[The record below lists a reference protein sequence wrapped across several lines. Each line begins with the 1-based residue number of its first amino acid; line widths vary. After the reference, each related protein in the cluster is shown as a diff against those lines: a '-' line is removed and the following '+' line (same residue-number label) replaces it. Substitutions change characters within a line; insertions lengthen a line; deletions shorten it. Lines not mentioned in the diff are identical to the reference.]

1 MLNGKNLL
9 AYLKELPADRIFDW
23 VQQQD
28 KYSLSESVLH
38 LLEERNEYLIDL
50 AIALYVEDSDVGE
63 RIYSKGDGDIKN
75 AVLSGNSLSGSIGN
89 DWVYSSGLLQDLI
102 DDNEKELLE
111 TYIQN
116 EHICDQTML
125 DLFSREGVFENISTE
140 LWEGVLIDAAKNKNL
155 QKKCEGWFPDFQDDY
170 GFSDWKVI
178 DSTWGL
184 FAKLEVT
191 ERNAQILAYFSK
203 SLYRQKPKHFDVLK
217 IANNWHHPDE
227 TASYTDPYFQ
237 CRTHLA
243 DLIHESQK
251 ELSLSEDIAFRCSY
265 YRRSRFNDTSE
276 LQKLYDTDSKLFIE
290 SVLRNENI
298 YIRENLR
305 RWLSDKCSEIDRQGS
320 GMSCINLDEF
330 QRREQ
335 SLMDL
340 HPEWFEETYGDSV
353 DRLVSDSVR
362 KSEIQQKIVTT
373 KLNAIMDKVDMLS
386 EHLGDSGRKCNDGQ
400 LDSIE
405 DEVRECSVVL
415 TSVARSLEYQTE
427 QLNVV
432 DENNSSISQKVWDIQ
447 ASITQLVSSQKGVFV
462 PLVYVMVGICVG
474 YFFAVN

>member
-9 AYLKELPADRIFDW
+9 AYLKELPADRVFDW
-23 VQQQD
+23 IQQHDQ
-28 KYSLSESVLH
+28 YSLSENTLN
-38 LLEERNEYLIDL
+38 LLEERNEYLINL
-50 AIALYVEDSDVGE
+50 AIALYVEDSEAGE
-63 RIYSKGDGDIKN
+63 RIYSKGDSDIKN
-75 AVLSGNSLSGSIGN
+75 AVLSGISLSTFIGN

-102 DDNEKELLE
+102 DNNEKVLLE

-140 LWEGVLIDAAKNKNL
+140 KWEGVLIDAVKNKNL
-155 QKKCEGWFPDFQDDY
+155 QKQCEGWFPDYQDDY
-170 GFSDWKVI
+170 GFSDWEVI
-178 DSTWGL
+178 EAAWKL

-191 ERNAQILAYFSK
+191 ERNAQLLACFSK
-203 SLYRQKPKHFDVLK
+203 SLYRHKPDHFDVLN
-217 IANNWHHPDE
+217 IANNWHHSDE
-227 TASYTDPYFQ
+227 KVSYNDPYFQ

-243 DLIHESQK
+243 DLIYEGQK

-276 LQKLYDTDSKLFIE
+276 LQKLYETDGKLFIE
-290 SVLRNENI
+290 SVLRNERVF
-298 YIRENLR
+298 IRENIR
-305 RWLSDKCSEIDRQGS
+305 RWVSDKCSEIDREGS
-320 GMSCINLDEF
+320 GMSYINLDEF

-335 SLMDL
+335 IFMDL

-353 DRLVSDSVR
+353 DRLVSDRVR

-373 KLNAIMDKVDMLS
+373 KLNGIIDKVDMLN
-386 EHLGDSGRKCNDGQ
+386 EHMGDSGRKYNDSQ

-405 DEVRECSVVL
+405 DEVRECSTLVAN
-415 TSVARSLEYQTE
+415 VARSLEYQSE
-427 QLNVV
+427 QLTTA
-432 DENNSSISQKVWDIQ
+432 DEKNSSISHKVWDIQ
-447 ASITQLVSSQKGVFV
+447 ASITHLIANQKS
-462 PLVYVMVGICVG
+462 VYAPIMYILVGICVG